1 MSTISY
7 DSFMAFCKGLEGKT
21 LPTIGGIS
29 SFKLSSVRSDC
40 LEFVVS
46 TKKTRR
52 SHRPYIEDVL
62 NTYALTQSLHPV
74 DYTGITINS
83 SYILA
88 LIGLFVQIS
97 QRKLET

>member
-7 DSFMAFCKGLEGKT
+7 DSFMAFCEGLEGKT
-21 LPTIGGIS
+21 LSTIGVRS

-74 DYTGITINS
+74 DYTSINS